1 MPTVPLLLR
10 QCIRKYPPYFRTL
23 SVSSVGRV
31 SSVGIGTRY
40 GLDGP
45 GIQSQWGR
53 DFPIQTGPGAYQAS
67 YTMDTVSFPR
77 VMRLGRD
84 VDHPS
89 LSSAEVKERIW
100 LYLYSPCGPS
110 WPVLGWTLPLLLPSV
125 SSTWS
130 SRRQVVLTILKSVP
144 ILRLYIAI
152 M

>member
-1 MPTVPLLLR
+1 
-10 QCIRKYPPYFRTL
+10 
-23 SVSSVGRV
+23 
-31 SSVGIGTRY
+31 
-40 GLDGP
+40 
-45 GIQSQWGR
+45 
-53 DFPIQTGPGAYQAS
+53 
-67 YTMDTVSFPR
+67 MDTVSFPR